1 MIIHIQFILLK
12 FLSIVVDLLI
22 VVLWKYFVQQNEHV
36 HVVDQQNQLP
46 VSLHLGLRQTVLLV
60 RVKPYFLLH
69 KVNQLNNAPLDLLQK
84 LSLLVDKEL
93 VVVTETV
100 EKKMKLILYLVF
112 LTVALDTL
120 SFLF

>member
-1 MIIHIQFILLK
+1 
-12 FLSIVVDLLI
+12 
-22 VVLWKYFVQQNEHV
+22 
-36 HVVDQQNQLP
+36 
-46 VSLHLGLRQTVLLV
+46 V